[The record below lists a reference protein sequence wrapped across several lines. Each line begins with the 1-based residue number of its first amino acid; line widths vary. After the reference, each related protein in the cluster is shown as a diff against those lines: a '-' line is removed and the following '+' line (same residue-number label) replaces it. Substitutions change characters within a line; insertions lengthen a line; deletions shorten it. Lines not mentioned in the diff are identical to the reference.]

1 MKVGEREGK
10 EEEKNLPKSGQLLC
24 SILNN
29 SSNMARRRARRIYD
43 LSESKTYA
51 VCHSYSILGPV
62 KETDEIPFMV
72 WKHSKEYFPIPGR

>member
-24 SILNN
+24 SILNI
-29 SSNMARRRARRIYD
+29 SSNMARRARQIYD

-62 KETDEIPFMV
+62 KETDKIPFMV
-72 WKHSKEYFPIPGR
+72 WKHSKEYFPTPGR